1 MNPGSGMLY
10 KVSSIF
16 WKLPN
21 PNKNSEK
28 FNNTLFENWVK
39 KAIVVEPKRKTTV
52 LTVKLRDNQKSVIF
66 PTTKLISEK
75 YQEYS
80 NIYLWT
86 VDERHVDKNDEN
98 SNQKMINTIFGNS
111 KLNIIEYDYHKD
123 PKYSA
128 DSYTT
133 AVLSKIDR
141 FNAAILGVGEDG
153 HIASLFPN
161 TPALE
166 IDKKGFVE
174 NEVNIISKWRITSTF
189 QLLKNVE
196 HLYLLVTGENKK
208 EIIQQ
213 IGKENNLPVNELIRL
228 RKKTILLTDQKI

>member
-1 MNPGSGMLY
+1 MIDSLE
-10 KVSSIF
+10 IF
-16 WKLPN
+16 KD
-21 PNKNSEK
+21 NSH
-28 FNNTLFENWVK
+28 NDCSNRL
-39 KAIVVEPKRKTTV
+39 
-52 LTVKLRDNQKSVIF
+52 LS
-66 PTTKLISEK
+66 LISSQINESETFSIGLSGGSTPKFFYELLTEK
-75 YQEYS
+75 YKKYS

-111 KLNIIEYDYHKD
+111 NLNIIEYSYHED
-123 PKYSA
+123 PQYSA
-128 DSYTT
+128 DSYTS
-133 AVLSKIDR
+133 AVLNKIDR

-166 IDKKGFVE
+166 ADKKGFIE
-174 NEVNIISKWRITSTF
+174 NEVNILSKWRITSTF
-189 QLLKNVE
+189 QLLKDVE
-196 HLYLLVTGENKK
+196 NLYLLVTGENKK
-208 EIIQQ
+208 EIIKQ